1 MQAKK
6 VMLTVAAV
14 GMLAWGLRAAAVTAV
29 SGPVS
34 VDARCQAEALAPT
47 DQACDTR
54 GYTVDWSG
62 ERPVD
67 TRIPQGTLFFLK

>member
-14 GMLAWGLRAAAVTAV
+14 GMLAWGLRAAAVSAV
-29 SGPVS
+29 SGTIS
-34 VDARCQAEALAPT
+34 VDTRCQADALTTT

-54 GYTVDWSG
+54 GYTVDWSD
-62 ERPVD
+62 EMPVD
-67 TRIPQGTLFFLK
+67 TRIPQGTLLFLK